1 MVRLLLLICCLHLGN
16 FQTAKDRY
24 IVATFGKVNWFQAN
38 QICHKSDM
46 ILATVTSYHQ
56 QLLLMHSIA
65 VNGHL
70 LGQEG
75 FWLGASNLGDFNSWT
90 WQGLGIPLGYKKW
103 GNNEPQMDFIGNGGC
118 MVMGLDQ
125 SWYSVDCYSEYYF
138 ICERTCRTANDPL
151 YI

>member
-75 FWLGASNLGDFNSWT
+75 
-90 WQGLGIPLGYKKW
+90 
-103 GNNEPQMDFIGNGGC
+103 
-118 MVMGLDQ
+118 
-125 SWYSVDCYSEYYF
+125 
-138 ICERTCRTANDPL
+138 
-151 YI
+151 